1 MNPWVSHVKKYAL
14 DNNLS
19 YKDALLL
26 AKDTYNKPKII
37 GQGIGSSRQ
46 IDRRKVYID
55 DRPKQS
61 YVREQPPK
69 EDLKSYQRE
78 AVRREREKKE
88 KDEYNKMTVA
98 QKREYNIAKKT
109 HQRNQ
114 YEVMRHQDYMQGS
127 GQTQGRTA
135 RIHPSNQFDPL
146 IQEQLTAYIVETAHG
161 HGPLS
166 SLGRLRSLDRR
177 VRNGRANQRDLET
190 YQELYQNFLNNDTI
204 DDISIDI
211 E

>member
-14 DNNLS
+14 DHNLS
-19 YKDALLL
+19 YKEALKE
-26 AKDTYNKPKII
+26 AKDSYDNTPEKTDII
-37 GQGIGSSRQ
+37 
-46 IDRRKVYID
+46 K
-55 DRPKQS
+55 
-61 YVREQPPK
+61 
-69 EDLKSYQRE
+69 
-78 AVRREREKKE
+78 
-88 KDEYNKMTVA
+88 
-98 QKREYNIAKKT
+98 
-109 HQRNQ
+109 
-114 YEVMRHQDYMQGS
+114 GS

-135 RIHPSNQFDPL
+135 RIHPSNQFDPM
-146 IQEQLTAYIVETAHG
+146 IQEQLTAYIVETARG

-177 VRNGRANQRDLET
+177 VRNGRADASDLET